1 MAVVGQNVIEG
12 RTSLFTVFRKA
23 AETLRHYNLDNMES
37 LRRLLRLGPLP
48 PGKWAYGCIFFS
60 FILNLIIVKTKM
72 LKDKE

>member
-1 MAVVGQNVIEG
+1 MAVVGHNVIEG

-48 PGKWAYGCIFFS
+48 PGKSTYGCIFFS

-72 LKDKE
+72 IKDKE

>member
-1 MAVVGQNVIEG
+1 MAVMGHNVIEG

-48 PGKWAYGCIFFS
+48 PGKWTYGCIFF
-60 FILNLIIVKTKM
+60 FHFEFNYC
-72 LKDKE
+72 KDKNVKR